1 VARRPVAGGPSDRP
15 TWLIPAIVAVV
26 LILLLGTIGGIV
38 LANRG
43 KTSTPGVTAKASPSA
58 KTSPKASPVASPTN
72 KGPLAVPSF
81 GPSAAAPITKVLFCS
96 TTTPCDIK
104 GSPSETA
111 TACDLTSCHVE
122 VGMYFS
128 SQQKVPIS
136 YILKF
141 FNRCT
146 GETTDLPGP
155 NAFTPPGS
163 GYTIAIPVDKWPV
176 KIPAGVKSGALVAV
190 EQQPA
195 VAASAPLLLG
205 GESCA

>member
-1 VARRPVAGGPSDRP
+1 M
-15 TWLIPAIVAVV
+15 VV
-26 LILLLGTIGGIV
+26 ILLLGTVGAVILSHRGG
-38 LANRG
+38 
-43 KTSTPGVTAKASPSA
+43 TSNPGTVA
-58 KTSPKASPVASPTN
+58 KTSPSPKTSPKTSPAASPTN
-72 KGPLAVPSF
+72 KGPLAVPNF
-81 GPSAAAPITKVLFCS
+81 GPTATAPVTKVLFCS
-96 TTTPCDIK
+96 TATPCDIK

-111 TACDLTSCHVE
+111 TACDLTTCHVE

-128 SQQKVPIS
+128 SAQKVPVS

-163 GYTIAIPVDKWPV
+163 GYTIVIPVDKWPV